1 MHCEAWCFYTDLGFG
16 VLYIQTD
23 MSQSTTHIL
32 HVAFFFCKFYN
43 HGGYEHQEAGIVNSY
58 MSFMT

>member
-16 VLYIQTD
+16 VLYIQTG

-32 HVAFFFCKFYN
+32 HVAFFSINFIIM
-43 HGGYEHQEAGIVNSY
+43 EAMNIRGQLLLIVTCHS
-58 MSFMT
+58 